1 MTDHRSERTRGY
13 LRQAML
19 ELLSAR
25 PIEQITV
32 KELAEQARVSKN
44 SFYNH
49 YESLE
54 ALVQDCYF
62 HELVYFGVR
71 HKRRGDYASRQE
83 AVSELLAERA
93 HSLELFRAY
102 PNLARAIL
110 VNAGVSPYYSQAELL
125 EEELTVDHLEYEY
138 GLEGKPLF
146 GFLTYADCAHFI
158 SAGWFAVV
166 RRWFFAGMVEDIEVV
181 VKRGAYLSLHAAAG
195 MAGRPIE
202 AEYAQAIVEWHMGTG
217 DGADRT

>member
-1 MTDHRSERTRGY
+1 MVDRRCDRTEGY

-19 ELLSAR
+19 ELLAGR
-25 PIEQITV
+25 PLEQITV
-32 KELAEQARVSKN
+32 KDLAERAEVSKN

-49 YESLE
+49 YADL
-54 ALVQDCYF
+54 ADLVQDCYF
-62 HELVYFGVR
+62 HELVYFGGA

-93 HSLELFRAY
+93 HSLEFFRRY

-110 VNAGVSPYYSQAELL
+110 SNAGVSPYYSRAELL
-125 EEELTVDHLEYEY
+125 EEELTVDHLEFEY
-138 GLEGKPLF
+138 GLEGEPRF

-166 RRWFFAGMVEDIEVV
+166 RKWFFDGMVEAIEPV
-181 VKRGAYLSLHAAAG
+181 VKRGAYLSLQVAAG
-195 MAGRPIE
+195 MVGRPIE
-202 AEYAQAIVEWHMGTG
+202 PEYAQSIAEWSLGE
-217 DGADRT
+217 GAAG